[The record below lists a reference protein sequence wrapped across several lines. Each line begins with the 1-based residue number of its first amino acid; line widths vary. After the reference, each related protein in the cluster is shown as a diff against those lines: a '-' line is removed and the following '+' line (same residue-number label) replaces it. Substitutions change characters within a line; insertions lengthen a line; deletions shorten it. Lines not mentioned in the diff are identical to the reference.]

1 MDSTPV
7 NCGEE
12 KRYQLTAAVTRF
24 IKWKVKNRYRYT
36 RYVTF
41 TPLFCPQAAPTAH
54 PKCSIIFEA
63 LKPKGFDVIKLK
75 RSIAI
80 GVLKHRAIAYSVI
93 YDGLRQRRNGADHF
107 FSPWQQTSTRATVA
121 YAHARFS
128 TVPGADL
135 VIDPD
140 WPMDT
145 G

>member
-1 MDSTPV
+1 MDVSIVSPYHASRV
-7 NCGEE
+7 ESLESAKNR
-12 KRYQLTAAVTRF
+12 RYQDKIVAYHPV
-24 IKWKVKNRYRYT
+24 
-36 RYVTF
+36 F
-41 TPLFCPQAAPTAH
+41 TNFYPFVLSTSGSYH

-63 LKPKGFDVIKLK
+63 LKAKGIDVVKLK

-80 GVLKHRAIAYSVI
+80 GMLKHRATAYSVM
-93 YDGLRQRRNGADHF
+93 YDGLRQRRSGVDHF
-107 FSPWQQTSTRATVA
+107 FSPSQQTSTRATLA
-121 YAHARFS
+121 YAHDRFS